1 MSILKFSEAFSLG
14 IHSVKIIK
22 SKEEKVSL
30 NYLAEELNGSVA
42 HLSKVMQR
50 LVKAGIIQSSR
61 GPKGGF
67 EISQKFD
74 KISFLQIYE
83 IIEGKFPQGV
93 CMFAKPACDGGDCLL
108 GDLICK
114 VNKEVFEHL
123 KNNYI

>member
-22 SKEEKVSL
+22 SKNEKVSL
-30 NYLAEELNGSVA
+30 SYLAEELNGSEA

-50 LVKAGIIQSSR
+50 LVKAGIVQSTR

-67 EISQKFD
+67 EIAQD
-74 KISFLQIYE
+74 KISFLRIYE
-83 IIEGKFPQGV
+83 IIEGEFPQGT
-93 CMFAKPACDGGDCLL
+93 CMFAKPACTGGNCLL

-114 VNKEVFEHL
+114 VNKEVFEYL
-123 KNNYI
+123 KNNLI

>member
-1 MSILKFSEAFSLG
+1 MSILKFSEAFSLA

-22 SKEEKVSL
+22 DRDEKISV
-30 NYLAEELNGSVA
+30 NDLAKILDASVA

-50 LVKAGIIQSSR
+50 LVKAGIVQSSR

-67 EISQKFD
+67 KISKDLD

-83 IIEGKFPQGV
+83 IIEGEFPQGV
-93 CMFAKPACDGGDCLL
+93 CMFAKPACNGGDCLL

-114 VNKEVFEHL
+114 VNKEVYEHL